1 VETVIESL
9 RSVESARRVAVRFA
23 AQRLTL
29 GACTLLLEARQG
41 GPIEH
46 PPAQTMGQ
54 ILGGFQR
61 TGAIEL
67 LLELGAIDA
76 QPMKITSE
84 FLEKAEQQPNAQEP
98 WLRYR
103 LSAFGRALSEHVLE
117 EMLPKEPSLVERMG
131 RVFAR
136 GETGPA

>member
-1 VETVIESL
+1 
-9 RSVESARRVAVRFA
+9 
-23 AQRLTL
+23 
-29 GACTLLLEARQG
+29 
-41 GPIEH
+41 
-46 PPAQTMGQ
+46 
-54 ILGGFQR
+54 
-61 TGAIEL
+61 
-67 LLELGAIDA
+67 
-76 QPMKITSE
+76 MKITSE
-84 FLEKAEQQPNAQEP
+84 FLDKAEQQPNAQEP